1 MNSIYLGNNLLSS
14 NGMQGGGDSV
24 TMKNYDIDWYDYDN
38 SKDFLTAL
46 TVEQSCNQY
55 PVNGSKVLRLSIPA
69 NYIIRFAS
77 TADSTSADE
86 YSSYTPDIKSRII
99 KGVFDIQFELTTDN
113 KSKLH
118 ILNCMSTDS
127 DFFIYHTMQGKTFTS
142 NLYNLIDQFINSN
155 TNQTVCAGYKP
166 FINRVLLYSR

>member
-14 NGMQGGGDSV
+14 NGMGGGDSV

-69 NYIIRFAS
+69 NYIITFADD
-77 TADSTSADE
+77 ADNTTKYTSQT
-86 YSSYTPDIKSRII
+86 SKINSRLI
-99 KGVFDIQFELTTDN
+99 KGVFDIQFEPTTDN

-127 DFFIYHTMQGKTFTS
+127 DFLIYHTMQGKTFSS
-142 NLYNLIDQFINSN
+142 NMFQLIQQFVNSDV
-155 TNQTVCAGYKP
+155 NQAVCASYKP
-166 FINRVLLYSR
+166 FINKVKLFRT

>member
-1 MNSIYLGNNLLSS
+1 MEW
-14 NGMQGGGDSV
+14 GGGNSV

-38 SKDFLTAL
+38 SKDFLTTL

-69 NYIIRFAS
+69 NYIITFAS
-77 TADSTSADE
+77 TTDNTTSDS
-86 YSSYTPDIKSRII
+86 YSSMTPNINSRLI

-127 DFFIYHTMQGKTFTS
+127 DFLIYHTMQGKTFSS
-142 NLYNLIDQFINSN
+142 NLCNLIEQFVVSD

-166 FINRVLLYSR
+166 FINKVQLYRR

>member
-1 MNSIYLGNNLLSS
+1 MNSIYLGNNLLSN
-14 NGMQGGGDSV
+14 NGMGGGDSV
-24 TMKNYDIDWYDYDN
+24 TMKNYDVDWYDYDN

-69 NYIIRFAS
+69 NYIINFVS
-77 TADSTSADE
+77 TADATDSN
-86 YSSYTPDIKSRII
+86 SSQISSNISSRLI
-99 KGVFDIQFELTTDN
+99 KGVFDIQFELTADN

-127 DFFIYHTMQGKTFTS
+127 DFLIYHAMQNRTFTS
-142 NLYNLIDQFINSN
+142 NLYNLIEQFVDSN
-155 TNQTVCAGYKP
+155 ANQVVCASYKP
-166 FINRVLLYSR
+166 FINRVEFYRR